1 MQFTTVWPAGEQGA
15 RYRAIAS
22 GYTGQARAS
31 DAVVIARGYGATAA
45 IAFVAVRR
53 PGELSGEE
61 RQSAA

>member
-1 MQFTTVWPAGEQGA
+1 MQFTTVRRAGEQGV
-15 RYRAIAS
+15 RYRAIVG
-22 GYTGQARAS
+22 GYTGLARAS
-31 DAVVIARGYGATAA
+31 DAVVIARGYGATAV